1 MATDLVMEPALA
13 PAVPSRPRL
22 HCRLHY
28 RGLEVSPAALAVVD
42 APRAGRRMFWRGVV
56 FDGALLDAE
65 APAVCRGPQFYRG
78 GFF

>member
-22 HCRLHY
+22 HY
-28 RGLEVSPAALAVVD
+28 RGLEVSPAALAVAD

-65 APAVCRGPQFYRG
+65 APAVRRGPQFYRG
-78 GFF
+78 VFF